1 MAQIIVENLTKS
13 FEAEVKG
20 AEKLVLKGVNA
31 SFEEKEISV
40 ILGRSGVGK
49 TVLLRIMAG
58 LLSPTSGKV
67 IFSDGLKAG
76 FVFQE
81 PRLMPWLNVWDNVN
95 FGLEISQID
104 RQKTQDIID
113 LVALTGYE
121 ASFPSDLSGGMAHRV
136 ALARMLISRPKLIF
150 MDEPFSALDYFTRAM
165 LQKELLR
172 IKKEKEMGVIFVT
185 HNLDEAVRIA
195 DNVYIMKDGVITKKF
210 CVRLTP
216 EERDSYSMKALEIK
230 NEILKNL

>member
-20 AEKLVLKGVNA
+20 TEKLVLKGVNA

-67 IFSDGLKAG
+67 TFSDGLKAG

-81 PRLMPWLNVWDNVN
+81 ARLMPWLNVWDNVN

-113 LVALTGYE
+113 LVALTGHE

-165 LQKELLR
+165 LQRNAKNISLISTSMSFADATKFSENINVR
-172 IKKEKEMGVIFVT
+172 TKHSIAIFFSIFINPPWNIFMLILWT
-185 HNLDEAVRIA
+185 
-195 DNVYIMKDGVITKKF
+195 YIF
-210 CVRLTP
+210 W
-216 EERDSYSMKALEIK
+216 
-230 NEILKNL
+230 NQ